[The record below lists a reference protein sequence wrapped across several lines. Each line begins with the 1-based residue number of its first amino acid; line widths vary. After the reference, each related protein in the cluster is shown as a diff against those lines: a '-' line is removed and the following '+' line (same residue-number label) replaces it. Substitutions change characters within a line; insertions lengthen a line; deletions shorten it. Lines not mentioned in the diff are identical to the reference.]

1 MTDPERAQRALPFL
15 DLSQLKFRERD
26 DLEAIFKAWRR
37 ADDKAFDVRRLWD
50 ERMRLYLKTRYDARA
65 NVADWDYNMRL
76 FVHAPMVHPKHYEH
90 WRETGVAFDPRDAP
104 YDHVNRTLASEAPA
118 REQGRKAR
126 RCNAY
131 VSAGFHNN
139 PAPPTGAEARLLG
152 RHQHGAVHCLWH
164 TLGGPGHAG
173 QAKRTA
179 HQGIRICVACAGLG
193 TAHAVHTPPLDLAPV
208 L

>member
-131 VSAGFHNN
+131 FYAGFHNN
-139 PAPPTGAEARLLG
+139 TARRQVLKRGYWGDISTGPYIAFGTHSEDPAMLAKQNAR
-152 RHQHGAVHCLWH
+152 H
-164 TLGGPGHAG
+164 TKVSVYA
-173 QAKRTA
+173 
-179 HQGIRICVACAGLG
+179 
-193 TAHAVHTPPLDLAPV
+193 
-208 L
+208 